1 MTSLACGGQL
11 ANTGDMFDVLK
22 NLGNLPGLM
31 ARAKEM
37 QEKMRVVQEELAR
50 KQFTADAAAGAVT
63 AVVNGRLEVVKVR
76 IDKQKIDPTDTELL
90 EDLIVAAISA
100 AQSKAASGVQE
111 EMMKLTAGL
120 GLPPGM
126 IPGT

>member
-1 MTSLACGGQL
+1 MTSLAYGGQL
-11 ANTGDMFDVLK
+11 ANTEDMFDVLK

-100 AQSKAASGVQE
+100 AQTKAASGVQE